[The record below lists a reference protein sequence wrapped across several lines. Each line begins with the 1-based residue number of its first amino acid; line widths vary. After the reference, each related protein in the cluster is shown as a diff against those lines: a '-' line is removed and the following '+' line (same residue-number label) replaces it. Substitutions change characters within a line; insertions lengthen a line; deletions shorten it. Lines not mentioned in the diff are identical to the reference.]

1 MSMSSTAKSSNAAVS
16 LGASTRK
23 NMKFLNNDI
32 NYSLSS
38 SQTTKP
44 SFSTEP
50 IKNCNLCLQD
60 IRLGASRLRGVPL
73 LRKGCPGP
81 AEDQVQE
88 DQTRSH
94 PQRTERKVRLSLNRV
109 MSNFDSLSLTLA
121 AQGSSKLLIH
131 NLMNYKRSY
140 PALPGMSLIFFLRLS
155 FLGL

>member
-1 MSMSSTAKSSNAAVS
+1 MISIIVCLPHK
-16 LGASTRK
+16 L
-23 NMKFLNNDI
+23 L
-32 NYSLSS
+32 
-38 SQTTKP
+38 KP

-60 IRLGASRLRGVPL
+60 IGLGASCLRGVPL

-94 PQRTERKVRLSLNRV
+94 PQRTERKVRLRSNRM

-140 PALPGMSLIFFLRLS
+140 PALPGMSLIFFLQLS